1 MANTLSIISF
11 VCFIFAG
18 MSLLA
23 AVALFFAMNTK
34 VAYKEL
40 KGQPQNSWIKENKK
54 KKEKKIVETPTR
66 KMDVKDE
73 EVTEVILR

>member
-18 MSLLA
+18 LSLLA
-23 AVALFFAMNTK
+23 AVTLFFAMNTK
-34 VAYKEL
+34 AAYREL
-40 KGQPQNSWIKENKK
+40 KGRPQTGWITD
-54 KKEKKIVETPTR
+54 KKIVETPTR
-66 KMDVKDE
+66 KMNVEDE

>member
-18 MSLLA
+18 LNLLA
-23 AVALFFAMNTK
+23 AVALFFVMNTK
-34 VAYKEL
+34 AAYQDL
-40 KGQPQNSWIKENKK
+40 KGQPQTGWI
-54 KKEKKIVETPTR
+54 KEKKIVETPTR
-66 KMDVKDE
+66 KMDVEDE

>member
-11 VCFIFAG
+11 VCFIFSG

-40 KGQPQNSWIKENKK
+40 KGQPQNRWIKEK
-54 KKEKKIVETPTR
+54 
-66 KMDVKDE
+66 
-73 EVTEVILR
+73 